1 MANHKSAL
9 KKAKQDLIRRQRN
22 RSGKSNLRTALK
34 KFRAMLSNED
44 KSAVEALPG
53 IVSLIDTSAKKGF
66 IHGNVADR
74 LKSRLSS
81 QTNAIQAS

>member
-9 KKAKQDLIRRQRN
+9 KKAKQDLIRRKRN
-22 RSGKSNLRTALK
+22 RSGKSTLRSALK
-34 KFRAMLSNED
+34 DFRLMLHNRD

-53 IVSLIDTSAKKGF
+53 LVSLIDKSAKKGF

-81 QTNAIQAS
+81 QTNSIQAS